1 MSVIPT
7 SLKISL
13 ETEIFASAFDK
24 TLVALQAA
32 TKAVTGLKHF
42 DLTNFEGHAM
52 VKAFGDAEAL
62 IRGSFKSFG
71 VSTALK

>member
-1 MSVIPT
+1 
-7 SLKISL
+7 
-13 ETEIFASAFDK
+13 
-24 TLVALQAA
+24 LVALQAA

-71 VSTALK
+71 VSTAPK